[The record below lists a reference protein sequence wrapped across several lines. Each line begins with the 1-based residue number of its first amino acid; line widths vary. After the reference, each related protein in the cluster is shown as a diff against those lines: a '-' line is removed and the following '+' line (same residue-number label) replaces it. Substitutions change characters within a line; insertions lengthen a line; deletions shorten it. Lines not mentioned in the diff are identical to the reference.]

1 MAIEPN
7 MFSKINIV
15 MYLILSLNIS
25 CEKVEE
31 GFNTIEKT
39 VICTDATINLV
50 SAFNDYMAFPDPD
63 NCNTL
68 KDVSSYYVSNDCKDT
83 TGFGDVDIN
92 VRFILDSLMCITT
105 STLMGNVKHK
115 KLINS
120 NVTIVP

>member
-1 MAIEPN
+1 
-7 MFSKINIV
+7 MFNKINIV
-15 MYLILSLNIS
+15 LCLILPIYFSS
-25 CEKVEE
+25 KKVEE
-31 GFNTIEKT
+31 GFNAIEKT

-68 KDVSSYYVSNDCKDT
+68 KDVSSYYVSNECKDT

-105 STLMGNVKHK
+105 PTMMFDEDLQKNYKFR
-115 KLINS
+115 
-120 NVTIVP
+120 

>member
-1 MAIEPN
+1 
-7 MFSKINIV
+7 MFNKINIV
-15 MYLILSLNIS
+15 LCLILPFYFS
-25 CEKVEE
+25 CKKVEE

-68 KDVSSYYVSNDCKDT
+68 KDVSSYYVSNECKDT

-105 STLMGNVKHK
+105 PTMMFDEDLQKNYK
-115 KLINS
+115 IR
-120 NVTIVP
+120 

>member
-1 MAIEPN
+1 
-7 MFSKINIV
+7 MFNKINTV
-15 MYLILSLNIS
+15 LCLILSFHCS
-25 CEKVEE
+25 CKKVEE

-68 KDVSSYYVSNDCKDT
+68 KDVSSYYVSNECKDT

-105 STLMGNVKHK
+105 PTLMFDVDLQKTYK
-115 KLINS
+115 FR
-120 NVTIVP
+120 

>member
-1 MAIEPN
+1 
-7 MFSKINIV
+7 MFLKNNIGTSMFNKINIV
-15 MYLILSLNIS
+15 LCLILPFYFS
-25 CEKVEE
+25 CKKVEE

-50 SAFNDYMAFPDPD
+50 SAFNDYMTFPDPD

-68 KDVSSYYVSNDCKDT
+68 KDVSSYYVSNECKDT

-105 STLMGNVKHK
+105 PTLMFDVDRQKTYK
-115 KLINS
+115 FR
-120 NVTIVP
+120 

>member
-1 MAIEPN
+1 
-7 MFSKINIV
+7 MFLKNNIGTSMFNKINIV
-15 MYLILSLNIS
+15 LCLILSFHFS
-25 CEKVEE
+25 CKKVEE

-68 KDVSSYYVSNDCKDT
+68 KDVSSYYVSNECKDT

-105 STLMGNVKHK
+105 PTWMFDVDLQKTYK
-115 KLINS
+115 FR
-120 NVTIVP
+120 

>member
-1 MAIEPN
+1 MKKYHRYLIIIIESN
-7 MFSKINIV
+7 MISKINIV
-15 MYLILSLNIS
+15 MCLILSLNIS

-92 VRFILDSLMCITT
+92 VRFILDSLMCIT
-105 STLMGNVKHK
+105 
-115 KLINS
+115 
-120 NVTIVP
+120 P

>member
-1 MAIEPN
+1 
-7 MFSKINIV
+7 MFLKNNIGTSMFNKINIV
-15 MYLILSLNIS
+15 LCLILSFHFS
-25 CEKVEE
+25 CKKVEE

-68 KDVSSYYVSNDCKDT
+68 KDVSSYYVSNECKDT

-105 STLMGNVKHK
+105 PTMMFDEDLQKNYKFR
-115 KLINS
+115 
-120 NVTIVP
+120 